1 MRPNADGKSPFTS
14 SLDCAL
20 KVMKARGLVGLYKGF
35 PLFLCR
41 SLPVTTV
48 LPLSLHTSS
57 STHSCPHFNSKSCW
71 MYLFIWEVIFYFLIR
86 TLPIGLGMAADHM
99 DDVRRYP
106 GLRGICWIVA
116 AQEYPRRSC
125 SLDPT
130 HNCSICKQ
138 GFNLSRKLCCQ

>member
-20 KVMKARGLVGLYKGF
+20 KVLKARGLVGLYKGF

-41 SLPVTTV
+41 SLPATTI
-48 LPLSLHTSS
+48 T
-57 STHSCPHFNSKSCW
+57 C
-71 MYLFIWEVIFYFLIR
+71 
-86 TLPIGLGMAADHM
+86 M

-106 GLRGICWIVA
+106 GLRGICWIVV

-138 GFNLSRKLCCQ
+138 GFNLLRKLCCQ